1 MTRLAAGIDA
11 GKDNLD
17 MHPGGADRTP
27 PNNRDGFRAIAKW
40 FREERVDRVVLEA
53 AGRMHRA
60 VLQSLH
66 DNGFEAC
73 AVNPRQCRDFA
84 RASGRQARA
93 DRVDARVPAEFG
105 AALAE
110 LPTAQ
115 PRGEFLDRLGDMLV
129 VGERLVDQRSSLR
142 PAFSEVGD
150 PLSKTAGPRILDRID
165 KDIDRCDREIRKLIE
180 GEAAHAESCR
190 IPASI
195 PGVGPAAAAAPVCW
209 MSELGTI
216 SGRQAASLIGVAPA
230 ARDSGTMK
238 GVRHVRGG
246 RRRPRDVPCMAA
258 LSAAVW
264 NPDMKAACDR
274 LRNQG
279 KHHKVALV
287 AVMRRLIVLAN
298 ALLRDRRAW
307 KDQAPA

>member
-17 MHPGGADRTP
+17 LHPGGADRRL
-27 PNNRDGFRAIAKW
+27 PNSRDGFRAAAKW
-40 FREERVDRVVLEA
+40 FRAEKV
-53 AGRMHRA
+53 GRA

-66 DNGFEAC
+66 DRGFEVC
-73 AVNPRQCRDFA
+73 AVSPRQCRDFA
-84 RASGRQARA
+84 RATGRPAWT
-93 DRVDARVPAEFG
+93 DRVDARVLAEFG
-105 AALAE
+105 AAFAD
-110 LPTAQ
+110 LPAAR
-115 PRGEFLDRLGDMLV
+115 PRGEFLDRLGDMPAV
-129 VGERLVDQRSSLR
+129 RERLVDRRSSLR
-142 PAFSEVGD
+142 QTFSEVGD
-150 PLSKTAGPRILDRID
+150 PLSRKAGPRILAGID

-216 SGRQAASLIGVAPA
+216 SGRQAASLIGVAPM
-230 ARDSGTMK
+230 ARDSGAMK
-238 GVRHVRGG
+238 GAGRVRGG
-246 RRRPRDVPCMAA
+246 RRRPRDVLCTAA
-258 LSAAVW
+258 LTATVW

-274 LRNQG
+274 LRG
-279 KHHKVALV
+279 KGKRHNVALV
-287 AVMRRLIVLAN
+287 AAMRRLIVLAN

-307 KDQAPA
+307 KEQAPA